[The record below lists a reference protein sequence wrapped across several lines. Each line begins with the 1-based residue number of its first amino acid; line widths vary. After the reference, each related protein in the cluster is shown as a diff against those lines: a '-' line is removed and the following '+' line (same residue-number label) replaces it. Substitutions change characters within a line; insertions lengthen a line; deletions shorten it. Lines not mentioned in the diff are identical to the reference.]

1 MNQVVLP
8 IIAYLLGSISS
19 AVIVSRAMGL
29 PDPREVGSGNPGAT
43 NVLRHGG
50 KVAAAATLLGDLLKG
65 FIPVVAARLLTEQAS
80 IIALVGL
87 AAFLGHLFPIFFRL
101 RGGKGVA
108 TGLGVY
114 LGLSPW
120 LGLTLVVTWLL
131 VAIVSRYSSLAALV
145 ATALSPVYVWYFI
158 GEPVYLWTSIAM
170 AVLLVW
176 RHRANISKLLGG
188 NESKISFRPGQKV

>member
-1 MNQVVLP
+1 
-8 IIAYLLGSISS
+8 
-19 AVIVSRAMGL
+19 MGL